1 VNCED
6 TMKFSFT
13 YLDDE
18 FDARDKIEF
27 ETHLA
32 MCGKCRQAVE
42 FDAKFR
48 DTVRKHLI
56 APPADPELRNRVEAR
71 LSSAR
76 RQARLS
82 RTLTVPLALA
92 ASIALAVISYRGLSN
107 AENPA
112 PELPAMASVAT
123 NVAPPT
129 ADHGGAL
136 AERHSQPA
144 LAGLVAAARAPG
156 APAQVVP
163 SAGVSP
169 RAVAAG
175 RAVRLVNSERP
186 VAQGALTGVRGGGVR
201 GNATAQDWPIAE
213 ARSAS
218 GLRTMVKMH
227 ATPLP
232 DEVRGSAAKVQAYL
246 GARMSGVGAPP
257 IAEGTGVRVRGARFS
272 QVAGHPVVVYRY
284 TAFGKLLTAL
294 RFLKPTG
301 SAPFDEP
308 DAENAAG
315 LEGTL
320 DDHLA
325 GYAVLHVLRR
335 GVRYALVSEMSL
347 DAMKA
352 LLDVP

>member
-1 VNCED
+1 
-6 TMKFSFT
+6 MKFSFA

-32 MCGKCRQAVE
+32 MCGKCREAVE

-48 DTVRKHLI
+48 DTVRKHLV
-56 APPADPELRNRVEAR
+56 APPVDPELRNRVQSR

-82 RTLTVPLALA
+82 RTLTVPIALA
-92 ASIALAVISYRGLSN
+92 ASIALAVISYQGLSN
-107 AENPA
+107 AENAEPGA
-112 PELPAMASVAT
+112 RVTASVAANLPAPSAASVARAGGVEPDRNT
-123 NVAPPT
+123 PVEIAAVVPQPGAVAPRP
-129 ADHGGAL
+129 APVANSGG
-136 AERHSQPA
+136 
-144 LAGLVAAARAPG
+144 
-156 APAQVVP
+156 
-163 SAGVSP
+163 
-169 RAVAAG
+169 
-175 RAVRLVNSERP
+175 AVRLVNDERA
-186 VAQGALTGVRGGGVR
+186 VVQGALSGVRGHAAAR
-201 GNATAQDWPIAE
+201 DWPVAE

-232 DEVRGSAAKVQAYL
+232 DEVKGSAAKVQSYL
-246 GARMSGVGAPP
+246 DARMRGVGAPP
-257 IAEGTGVRVRGARFS
+257 IGEGTGVRVRGARFS

-284 TAFGKLLTAL
+284 TAFGKPLTAL
-294 RFLKPTG
+294 HFLKP
-301 SAPFDEP
+301 SAGGPFDEP
-308 DAENAAG
+308 VANNAPGANNPG
-315 LEGTL
+315 LEGML

-325 GYAVLHVLRR
+325 GYAVLHVMRD